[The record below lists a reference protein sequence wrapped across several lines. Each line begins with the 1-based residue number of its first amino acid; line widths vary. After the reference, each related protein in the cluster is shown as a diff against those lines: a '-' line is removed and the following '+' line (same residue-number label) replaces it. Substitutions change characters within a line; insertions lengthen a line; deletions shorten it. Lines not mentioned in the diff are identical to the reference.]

1 MCVWTTC
8 SRPERL
14 LFILYW
20 CLFVAARCEYR
31 FSTGNL
37 NAVLAKI
44 ISCLIYLSPGSLWVI
59 LEAKWFESDQRWFN
73 IAGLKFCLVWYKLL
87 WNRHWRKTIK
97 VTKQSA
103 SGPNVLFVMKSEL
116 RRCVQTVNYICKHDC
131 TVLICTLHYDHNSSN
146 LINKII
152 GQSLKFEQI

>member
-1 MCVWTTC
+1 MKVNIWEQGLGFSAPNPLWHKVQCVWTTC
-8 SRPERL
+8 SRPGRL

-44 ISCLIYLSPGSLWVI
+44 ISCLIYLSPGSLWVV

-73 IAGLKFCLVWYKLL
+73 IAGLKFCLVWHKLL

-103 SGPNVLFVMKSEL
+103 SVPVYYLWWSL
-116 RRCVQTVNYICKHDC
+116 
-131 TVLICTLHYDHNSSN
+131 NSGDVY
-146 LINKII
+146 K
-152 GQSLKFEQI
+152 QSTIYL